1 MLRFLKNLSEKIFFS
16 IEVEAPAH
24 DPIRCQNTRS
34 IKKKYV
40 FNTYM
45 ESIHYINLLAEK
57 AEENNP
63 HPDLVVGW
71 CKIGL
76 VFTSHALGGV
86 TQLCIKMAKEAE
98 KIFSSIESS

>member
-1 MLRFLKNLSEKIFFS
+1 MHLLSKDEVKKQLEKL
-16 IEVEAPAH
+16 EDWKYEH
-24 DPIRCQNTRS
+24 HS

-57 AEENNP
+57 AEENNH

-76 VFTSHALGGV
+76 VFTSHDLDGV

>member
-1 MLRFLKNLSEKIFFS
+1 LHLLSKDEAKKQLEILKDWKYEHN
-16 IEVEAPAH
+16 
-24 DPIRCQNTRS
+24 S

-57 AEENNP
+57 AEENNH

-71 CKIGL
+71 CKISL
-76 VFTSHALGGV
+76 VFTSHDLGGV

-98 KIFSSIESS
+98 KIFSSIDSS